1 MIYVIA
7 NRRGGSGKTTTAHA
21 LANIAKKAL
30 LIDLDGQGN
39 LSFDAAGAVGPGS
52 FEVLTGKA
60 SITEAIQKRENG
72 PDLLPGSDALAA
84 ADLMIKS
91 PYILRDVLA
100 PVRNEYNFIFIDTP
114 PALGILLMNAL
125 AAADGAIIAGK
136 PEIHSFHGALRIRE
150 YLSTLK
156 ETTGSAPKLCAYV
169 VTEYKART
177 ILSRDMKANFD
188 ALAERDGV
196 PVYII
201 PECNAVREAQAL
213 QTDITSLA
221 PKSAAARAYNDLMFY
236 LVCCSI
242 V

>member
-21 LANIAKKAL
+21 LANIAKNAL

-39 LSFDAAGAVGPGS
+39 LTFDAAGAAGPGS

-60 SITEAIQKRENG
+60 GISEAIQKRENG

-91 PYILRDVLA
+91 PFILRDVLA
-100 PVRNEYNFIFIDTP
+100 PVRKGYDNVFIDTP

-125 AAADGAIIAGK
+125 AVADGVIIAGK
-136 PEIHSFHGALRIRE
+136 PEIHSFHGALRIRD

-156 ETTGSAPKLCAYV
+156 EATGSAPKLCAYV

-188 ALAERDGV
+188 DLAKRDAV
-196 PVYII
+196 PVYVV
-201 PECNAVREAQAL
+201 PECNAVREAQAS
-213 QTDITSLA
+213 QMDIMHYA
-221 PKSAAARAYNDLMFY
+221 PKSAAARAYNEIFDLICY
-236 LVCCSI
+236 SI